1 LILINADSMKKSRKK
16 YLLSDGDTNKNNSN
30 KRETTLIVTLIV
42 NSGKCFYELSFSLS
56 YQD

>member
-1 LILINADSMKKSRKK
+1 MKKSRKK